1 MLSRIFI
8 DRPIFAWVLAI
19 IVMLGGIGA
28 ILGLPIAQYP
38 DVAPPQVSIRA
49 TYPGANAQT
58 LQNSVTQVIE
68 QQLTGIDGLIYF
80 SSTSSSRGSVNINV
94 TFEKGTDPDI
104 AQVQVQN
111 QVQQALPRLPQQVQQ
126 QGLIVR
132 KSNPD
137 FLLVIGVFDETD
149 RMTAQDVSDYLTS
162 NLQDPL
168 GRIPGIGDTNVFG
181 SQYAM
186 RIWMNPQALASY
198 QLMPSDLLTAIQ
210 NQNTEVAAGEIG
222 GQPSPDT
229 QFLNATVT
237 AQSRLQTPEQFA
249 NIILKTQ
256 TSGATVRLKDVARI
270 ELGAESYAARS
281 RLNTHPGAG
290 IAVLLAPGADALET
304 AELVKNYVTEQA
316 KSFPPGLTYAFVNDS
331 TDFIKLSIEE
341 VVKTLIEAV
350 ILVVIVMFVFLQS
363 WRATLIPTI
372 AVPVVLLGTFAIFYL
387 AGFSI
392 NTLTLFGLVLAIGLL
407 VDDAIVVVENVER
420 LLEENPDMSP
430 RDATIESMNEITVAL
445 IAIALVLSA
454 VFLPMAFFGGSTGV
468 IYRQFSLTVV
478 SAMILSVLV
487 ALILSPALT
496 ATLLKQV
503 ERDDKGEEKRNWVER
518 HFPKVAHFFAA
529 AGDKFNDTFDKGVK
543 KYTSAVKTVVDRKWL
558 FLLIYVGV
566 VALLA
571 LLFFRLPTG
580 FLPTEDQ
587 GIGIVQFQLPPGA
600 TQNRTLEV
608 QKQVESYFLKSEG
621 KDIANAFSV
630 SGIGGGGA
638 PGGQNTGLGF
648 VALKP
653 WADREGKENTA
664 DAIMARASGAFAN
677 IRDAQ
682 VYALVPPAVRGLGQS
697 NGFTIELQNT
707 GGMSLS
713 QFQAARDK
721 LLQQAMADPTFVGVR
736 VTELPDTPTVKVDV
750 DPEKLAVLG
759 LSQATVNST
768 LSSAWG
774 GQYVNDFVDRGRVK
788 RVYIQGDAPYRSQP
802 SDLNQWFVRG
812 STGEMAP
819 FSSFSKTSWEQAPV
833 SLSRFN
839 GIQSYELQ
847 GSAAPGKSSG
857 DAIARITQLASKIP
871 GTSVQFS
878 GLTYQEQLSAGQA
891 PILYGLSLLV
901 VFLCLAALYESWSI
915 PLAVL
920 LVIPLGLV
928 GAIIFVTLRGLTNDV
943 YLQIGLLTTMGLASK
958 NAILMIEFAE
968 QAERKGA
975 RVIDAALEA
984 ARIRLR
990 PILMTSFAFIFG
1002 VLPLAISTGAG
1013 ANSRIAIGTA
1023 VIGGM
1028 LTATILA
1035 IFYIP
1040 FFFIMVRRGFRD
1052 GIAKLRGR
1060 PTGYQRNNDPPAPP
1074 MPPPTARR
1082 SLHDASLTSPL
1093 DPDARERKC
1102 AGRLHAWP
1110 EIRPARPARCRPR
1123 GQSAMPISG
1132 RPKRICP
1139 PSPIATSSAILGCRR
1154 SSTKRSSTT
1163 ATCAWRPRTSPRR
1176 GRNTGSSAP
1185 IFCRRWMRPDA
1196 TAIRA
1201 AATAPAIR
1209 WGAAPEQGTGLEP
1222 APEPARE
1229 QTPAEARAP
1238 VAWARAAR
1246 AARAAREL

>member
-19 IVMLGGIGA
+19 IVMLGGVGA
-28 ILGLPIAQYP
+28 IMGLPIAQYP

-80 SSTSSSRGSVNINV
+80 SSTSSSRGQVTINV

-111 QVQQALPRLPQQVQQ
+111 QVQQALSRLPSQVQQ

-137 FLLVIGVFDETD
+137 FLLVIGVYDETD

-186 RIWMNPQALASY
+186 RIWMNPQQLASY
-198 QLMPSDLLTAIQ
+198 QLMPSDLITAIQ

-222 GQPSPDT
+222 GQPSPPT
-229 QFLNATVT
+229 QYLNATVT
-237 AQSRLQTPEQFA
+237 AQSRLQTPDQFA

-256 TSGATVRLKDVARI
+256 TNGATVRMKDVARI

-290 IAVLLAPGADALET
+290 IAVLLAPGADALKT
-304 AELVKNYVTEQA
+304 ADLVKNYVTEQA
-316 KSFPPGLTYAFVNDS
+316 KSFPKGLTYAFVNDS

-372 AVPVVLLGTFAIFYL
+372 AVPVVLLGTFGIFYL

-420 LLEENPDMSP
+420 LLEENPDMTP
-430 RDATIESMNEITVAL
+430 REATIESMNEITVAL

-468 IYRQFSLTVV
+468 IYRQFSLTIV

-503 ERDDKGEEKRNWVER
+503 ERDRDGDAKQSWVQR
-518 HFPKVAHFFAA
+518 RFPKVAGFFTAA
-529 AGDKFNDTFDKGVK
+529 SEKFNDGFAWLTD
-543 KYTSAVKTVVDRKWL
+543 KYTSSVQAIVDRKWL
-558 FLLIYVGV
+558 FLLIYAGI

-571 LLFFRLPTG
+571 VLFLRLPTG

-600 TQNRTLEV
+600 TQNRTFEV
-608 QKQVESYFLKSEG
+608 QKQVENYFLKNEG
-621 KDIANAFSV
+621 SDIANAFSV

-653 WADREGKENTA
+653 WAQREGKENTA
-664 DAIMARASGAFAN
+664 DAIMERASGAFSN

-697 NGFTIELQNT
+697 NGFTVELQNT
-707 GGMSLS
+707 SGMSLT

-736 VTELPDTPTVKVDV
+736 ITELPDVPTVKVDV
-750 DPEKLAVLG
+750 SPEKLAVLG
-759 LSQATVNST
+759 LSQSTVNST

-774 GQYVNDFVDRGRVK
+774 GQYVNDFIDRGRVK
-788 RVYIQGDAPYRSQP
+788 RVYIQGDAPYRSSP
-802 SDLNQWFVRG
+802 SDLSRWFVRG
-812 STGEMAP
+812 STGAMAP
-819 FSSFSKTSWEQAPV
+819 FSSFATTSWEQAPV

-839 GIQSYELQ
+839 GIQSYEFQ

-857 DAIARITQLASKIP
+857 DAIAKFTQLASQIP
-871 GTSVQFS
+871 GTSVEYA

-915 PLAVL
+915 PVAVL
-920 LVIPLGLV
+920 LIIPLGLV

-975 RVIDAALEA
+975 RVMDAALEA
-984 ARIRLR
+984 AKIRLR

-1002 VLPLAISTGAG
+1002 VMPLALSTGAG

-1023 VIGGM
+1023 VVGGM
-1028 LTATILA
+1028 LTATLLA
-1035 IFYIP
+1035 VFYIP
-1040 FFFIMVRRGFRD
+1040 FFFVMVRRGVRD

-1060 PTGYQRNNDPPAPP
+1060 PTGYHGKDDDTPAPP
-1074 MPPPTARR
+1074 MPPADPGRSPT
-1082 SLHDASLTSPL
+1082 
-1093 DPDARERKC
+1093 
-1102 AGRLHAWP
+1102 
-1110 EIRPARPARCRPR
+1110 
-1123 GQSAMPISG
+1123 
-1132 RPKRICP
+1132 
-1139 PSPIATSSAILGCRR
+1139 
-1154 SSTKRSSTT
+1154 
-1163 ATCAWRPRTSPRR
+1163 
-1176 GRNTGSSAP
+1176 
-1185 IFCRRWMRPDA
+1185 
-1196 TAIRA
+1196 
-1201 AATAPAIR
+1201 
-1209 WGAAPEQGTGLEP
+1209 
-1222 APEPARE
+1222 PEPA
-1229 QTPAEARAP
+1229 
-1238 VAWARAAR
+1238 
-1246 AARAAREL
+1246 